1 MRIGGFDWDAGN
13 WPKCARHGVT
23 REAPETA
30 FAGEIVF
37 FDDPFEASVEARYR
51 AIADDGSGRKL
62 FVVFCFRVR
71 DGAMLVRPI
80 SARYM
85 HAEEVEDYDRRNEE
99 T

>member
-1 MRIGGFDWDAGN
+1 MRQ
-13 WPKCARHGVT
+13 HGVT
-23 REAPETA
+23 REALETA

-37 FDDPFEASVEARYR
+37 FDDPFDASVEARYR
-51 AIADDGSGRKL
+51 AIAEDGSGRKL
-62 FVVFCFRVR
+62 CFRVR

-85 HAEEVEDYDRRNEE
+85 HAEEVEDYDRRNQE